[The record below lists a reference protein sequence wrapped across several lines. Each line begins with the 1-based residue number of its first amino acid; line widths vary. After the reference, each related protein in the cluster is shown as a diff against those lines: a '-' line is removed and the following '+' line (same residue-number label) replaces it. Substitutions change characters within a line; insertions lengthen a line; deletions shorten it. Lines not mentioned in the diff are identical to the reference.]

1 MEYAQFVETVGKID
15 SPNNVDE
22 VYGSLMS
29 NEANTLRIIERVAA
43 DTRRDT
49 ISSNDIW
56 NMSIKRVLDEFITF
70 WISSYVHVMKQENDI
85 LVQKLRSPTGMFHV
99 GLTMFIILTVILV
112 LT

>member
-70 WISSYVHVMKQENDI
+70 WISSYVHVMKQETTSWF
-85 LVQKLRSPTGMFHV
+85 KSFGLRLGCFTSDSLCSLF
-99 GLTMFIILTVILV
+99 LQSFWS
-112 LT
+112 